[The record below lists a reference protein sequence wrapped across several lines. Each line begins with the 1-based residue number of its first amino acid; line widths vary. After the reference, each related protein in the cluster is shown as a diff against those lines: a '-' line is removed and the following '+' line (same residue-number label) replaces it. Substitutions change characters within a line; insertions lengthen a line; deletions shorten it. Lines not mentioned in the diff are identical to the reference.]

1 MVDPELQRRLQEEL
15 RTVERDE
22 NGIIVLSR
30 YGFKIAEIEGKK
42 YVVCQT
48 EAEYRANLPSNV
60 AFGNCLTKSGGGVNP
75 CIQQDCNAS
84 CEYRF
89 LLDTKSW
96 HCICV

>member
-30 YGFKIAEIEGKK
+30 YGFKIAEIEGKI

-48 EAEYRANLPSNV
+48 EAEYRCQAM
-60 AFGNCLTKSGGGVNP
+60 
-75 CIQQDCNAS
+75 
-84 CEYRF
+84 
-89 LLDTKSW
+89 
-96 HCICV
+96 